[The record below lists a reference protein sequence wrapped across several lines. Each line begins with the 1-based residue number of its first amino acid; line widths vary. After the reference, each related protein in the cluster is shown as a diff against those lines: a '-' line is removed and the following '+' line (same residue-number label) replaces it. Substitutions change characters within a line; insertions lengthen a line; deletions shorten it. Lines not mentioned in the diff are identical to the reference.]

1 MPRART
7 AVPAPD
13 LTGQRRQV
21 VERLNKIEG
30 QVRGIA
36 RMVGDERDCE
46 AVLTQV
52 LAVKAALD
60 RAAAQIASG
69 FVGECLHDDA
79 SAAEA
84 RIARVISLLAR
95 TG

>member
-1 MPRART
+1 MSRART
-7 AVPAPD
+7 AAPRPD
-13 LTGQRRQV
+13 VTDQRRQI

-69 FVGECLHDDA
+69 FVGECLHDDGA
-79 SAAEA
+79 RAEA
-84 RIARVISLLAR
+84 RITRVMSLLAR

>member
-1 MPRART
+1 M
-7 AVPAPD
+7 PAPD
-13 LTGQRRQV
+13 LAGQRRQV

-30 QVRGIA
+30 QVRGIS

-69 FVGECLHDDA
+69 FVGECLRDDG
-79 SAAEA
+79 AATEA
-84 RIARVISLLAR
+84 RISRVISLLVR